1 MDWLS
6 FLEWLGAVLGLSGAF
21 ILATNRSYSRWGWW
35 FFLAANF
42 AMIALALGLSRWG
55 LLAQQVGFVG
65 SSFLGV
71 YRAGFL
77 RGVAREKNWV
87 EKRGNKA

>member
-1 MDWLS
+1 MGRVMLLLI
-6 FLEWLGAVLGLSGAF
+6 LEWLGALLGLFGAF

-55 LLAQQVGFVG
+55 LLVQQIGFVG
-65 SSFLGV
+65 SSSLGV
-71 YRAGFL
+71 WRAGFF
-77 RGVAREKNWV
+77 GAR
-87 EKRGNKA
+87 RD